1 MITEGENTSNLFGE
15 NLSKIRKAKGL
26 SLRKLAVL
34 AEMEHHQILNIEKGG
49 DLRLS
54 TLYKLAKALEV
65 SPKDF
70 FEQ

>member
-1 MITEGENTSNLFGE
+1 MITEGENTSSPFGE

-54 TLYKLAKALEV
+54 TVYKLAKALEV

-70 FEQ
+70 F